1 MNSTDSDILRK
12 VLLLALLNRKEGDT
26 IQDVIVE
33 LDSIQAMSI
42 KESKKLL
49 KEFKRE
55 SLIVDGELS
64 PLGVA
69 EAEKA
74 KLFFRI

>member
-26 IQDVIVE
+26 IRDVIVE
-33 LDSIQAMSI
+33 LDSIQAMTI
-42 KESKKLL
+42 KEAKKLL

-64 PLGVA
+64 PLGIA

-74 KLFFRI
+74 RQFFTL

>member
-42 KESKKLL
+42 KEAKKLL

-74 KLFFRI
+74 RLFFKI